1 MIHIFPLIHSN
12 ISLAIISHLDYQ
24 EGAALILL
32 TSSSLKH
39 FLHARNIQLFDNSS
53 TLPCPAEQ
61 TQVPPFKYNK
71 ILDLFGT
78 ENTKLTSV
86 LCF

>member
-12 ISLAIISHLDYQ
+12 ISLAIISHLEYQ

-32 TSSSLKH
+32 TSCSLKH
-39 FLHARNIQLFDNSS
+39 TLHTRNIQLSDNSS

-61 TQVPPFKYNK
+61 TQVLPFKYK
-71 ILDLFGT
+71 IFDLFGT
-78 ENTKLTSV
+78 AITTLTSV
-86 LCF
+86 PRF